1 MISQPEAMKQ
11 KLAHEAQQ
19 AEAAGPATNFVS
31 RKQLRAKLDAAT
43 EAHDNEQLQEQQKR
57 MFVERNDGIDFW
69 RDTAM
74 FWHRQAVQRMN
85 ALDSTRHEVAG
96 LTREIKLRG
105 IECEH
110 HRAEAA
116 QCHADTMS
124 AERRSDAFSD
134 ILAALTQGYQMDPFV
149 GRATWWNQDTD
160 TLAQIAK
167 HARDWQDQ
175 QAEKPPVYIG
185 AGEGEPFTMGGQE
198 FRPENDPMAGALDP
212 KAEFELREKMT
223 AVIERAYSMGMPM
236 PRVAVGAFGF
246 VRMMQEFELAT
257 RFICETEAR
266 IERESQAQA
275 ERTSTEEPTKAEV
288 EAEELIGIAN
298 HMAGSI
304 NSLPDEFEPWASE
317 IHQRIRQVARRL
329 NEK

>member
-43 EAHDNEQLQEQQKR
+43 EEHDNEQLQEQQKR

-198 FRPENDPMAGALDP
+198 FRPEDQPVEDIPFIVWEWGYMPASLNGGDIVEAKLANGLVACGIASNVQWDGED
-212 KAEFELREKMT
+212 ANAVTAYRVLR
-223 AVIERAYSMGMPM
+223 Y
-236 PRVAVGAFGF
+236 
-246 VRMMQEFELAT
+246 
-257 RFICETEAR
+257 
-266 IERESQAQA
+266 AQ
-275 ERTSTEEPTKAEV
+275 SKPEEPTKAEV

-298 HMAGSI
+298 HLASSI